1 MKAQSR
7 DTILQNLCELV
18 GALDRR
24 VPHLEREGEC
34 EIARDAQGL
43 RRAALKRV
51 AELERSL
58 PALGIVRQA
67 PATSEGGQIRRFAT
81 LGNHLPRQCGIATF
95 TTHLTDAL
103 LEQLPGAD
111 GFVVAIND
119 AGRRH
124 AYPSRV
130 RFEIAE
136 GDLGSYRRAADFL
149 NVNQVDVL
157 SVQHEYGIFGGKA
170 GAHLLELLHNL
181 RMPIVTTLHT
191 ILPDPNPSQR
201 TVLEELARLSA
212 RLVVMSQTGAELL
225 TRVHGI
231 GSDQIDLIAHGIP
244 EVPVDAGS
252 KGRLGLEGK
261 TVILTF
267 GLLSPDK
274 GIEYVVDGLPEILAA
289 NPDTVYVVLGATH
302 PHILEREG
310 EAYRLMLEAR
320 GRYLGVGGSMMFHN
334 RFVSQPELTE
344 FLSAADVYITPYLNA
359 DQITSGTLAY
369 AVGAG
374 KAVISTPYIYA
385 RELLAD
391 GRGILVPWRDSS
403 AIAREVVALGRDPAR
418 YRTMCARAVAHGR
431 EMMWPAVARRY
442 IESFSRALA
451 SDTDRRRTPFAS
463 QTLASRS
470 AGWPEI
476 DLRHVRTLTDDTGI
490 LQHAVFSIP
499 RYEDGYCLDDNARA
513 LLLVTLLEED
523 GTDDPMAVRGL
534 ASRYLGFVNFAFDRT
549 SGRFRNFLSYG
560 REWLESEG
568 SEDSHGRAIWA
579 LGAVV
584 GRANDPGRRSLA
596 GDLFHAALP
605 AVATFTSPRAW
616 AYVLLGIDEYLA
628 AFQGESSVEALRH
641 DLTTR
646 LFGLFQQT
654 SGRDWAWFENS
665 VTYCNARLSQ
675 ALIVSG
681 TRMHRT
687 DIVDAGIRSL
697 GWLVSVQLSEQGDF
711 APIGCNGFLT
721 RGGEAAP
728 FDQQPVEACTVTSAC
743 LTAYRVD
750 GNPGWMEHGARAFDW
765 FLGQNALQQW
775 LYDPATGGCR
785 DGLHADRVNRNQGAE
800 STLSFLMALCEMRAA
815 YRSVARTVSA
825 PAPVLQ
831 LTT

>member
-1 MKAQSR
+1 M
-7 DTILQNLCELV
+7 
-18 GALDRR
+18 
-24 VPHLEREGEC
+24 
-34 EIARDAQGL
+34 RDAD
-43 RRAALKRV
+43 
-51 AELERSL
+51 
-58 PALGIVRQA
+58 
-67 PATSEGGQIRRFAT
+67 QIKRFAT

-103 LEQLPGAD
+103 IAQLPGAD
-111 GFVVAIND
+111 GFVVAMND

-136 GDLGSYRRAADFL
+136 GDLSSYRRAADFL

-170 GAHLLELLHNL
+170 GAHVLALLRNL

-191 ILPDPNPSQR
+191 ILSDPNPSQR
-201 TVLEELARLSA
+201 TVLEELAGLSERLI
-212 RLVVMSQTGAELL
+212 VMSESGAELL
-225 TRVHGI
+225 NRVHGI
-231 GSDQIDLIAHGIP
+231 ATDQIELIPHGIP
-244 EVPVDAGS
+244 HVPVDGGS

-267 GLLSPDK
+267 GLLSSDK
-274 GIEYVVDGLPEILAA
+274 GIEYVIDALPEILAA
-289 NPDTVYVVLGATH
+289 DPDTVYVVLGATH
-302 PHILEREG
+302 PHVIEREG

-320 GRYLGVGGSMMFHN
+320 GRHLRVDGSMIFHN
-334 RFVSQPELTE
+334 RFVSQAELTE
-344 FLSAADVYITPYLNA
+344 FLSAADIYITPYLNA
-359 DQITSGTLAY
+359 EQITSGTLAY

-403 AIAREVVALGRDPAR
+403 AIAREVVELGRDPVR
-418 YRTMCARAVAHGR
+418 YGAMCARAVAHGR
-431 EMMWPAVARRY
+431 EMTWPAVARQY
-442 IESFSRALA
+442 VDTFACALRN
-451 SDTDRRRTPFAS
+451 DTRRRRTSFAA
-463 QTLASRS
+463 QTLATRP
-470 AGWPEI
+470 AEWPEI

-499 RYEDGYCLDDNARA
+499 RYDDGYCLDDNARA
-513 LLLVTLLEED
+513 LLLVTFLEEA
-523 GTDDPMAVRGL
+523 GTDDPAAVRAL
-534 ASRYLGFVNFAFDRT
+534 ASRYLGFVNYAFDRS
-549 SGRFRNFLSYG
+549 SGRFRNYLSYG
-560 REWLESEG
+560 REWLESQG

-584 GRANDPGRRSLA
+584 GRANEPGRHSLA

-605 AVATFTSPRAW
+605 AVTTFTSPRAW
-616 AYVLLGIDEYLA
+616 AYVLLGIDEYLL
-628 AFQGESSVEALRH
+628 AFQGDSSVEALRH

-646 LFGLFQQT
+646 LFDLFQRS
-654 SGRDWAWFENS
+654 SGRDWSWFEDS

-687 DIVDAGIRSL
+687 DIVDAGLRSL
-697 GWLVSVQLSEQGDF
+697 EWLVSLQLSEQGDF
-711 APIGCNGFLT
+711 APIGCNGFLA
-721 RGGEAAP
+721 RGRVAAR

-743 LTAYRVD
+743 LTAYGVAGDAR
-750 GNPGWMEHGARAFDW
+750 WREHGARAFDW
-765 FLGQNALQQW
+765 FLGQNTLQQW
-775 LYDPATGGCR
+775 LYDPSTGGCR
-785 DGLHADRVNRNQGAE
+785 DGLHADRANRNQGAE

-815 YRSVARTVSA
+815 HQSVTQ
-825 PAPVLQ
+825 PAQVPALQ